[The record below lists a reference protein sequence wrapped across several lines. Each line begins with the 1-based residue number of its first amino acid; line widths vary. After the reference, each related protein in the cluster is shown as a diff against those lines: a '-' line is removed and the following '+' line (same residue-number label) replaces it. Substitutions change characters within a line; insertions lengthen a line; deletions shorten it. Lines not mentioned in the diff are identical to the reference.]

1 MTGGDTETS
10 EITSR
15 AELGS
20 RVRLLTTIKIPR
32 CLLTTDHGAITV
44 LHNIRDD
51 ILLEAIFGIDDVRNI
66 FLCGIMFV
74 SMQPESSY
82 FMQISQYDNAR
93 AKLYAYL
100 DPTWKILF
108 MADCQSHLLHLV

>member
-1 MTGGDTETS
+1 MTGGDTDTS
-10 EITSR
+10 EITSQ
-15 AELGS
+15 AA
-20 RVRLLTTIKIPR
+20 RVRILTTIKIPR
-32 CLLTTDHGAITV
+32 CLLTTDHGAITP

-108 MADCQSHLLHLV
+108 MADCQSHLLQLV